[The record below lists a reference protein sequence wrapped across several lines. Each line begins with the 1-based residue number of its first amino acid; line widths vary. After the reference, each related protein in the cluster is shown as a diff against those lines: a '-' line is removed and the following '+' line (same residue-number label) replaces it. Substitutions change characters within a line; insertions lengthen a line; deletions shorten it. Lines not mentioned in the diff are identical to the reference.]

1 MQHIPPDTPPR
12 KRVGERERL
21 GQMAGLI
28 VQLEDAIAKVK
39 ATYQAK
45 PRNAR
50 MIDAYCRVMGETH
63 YGCTLAN
70 DVVRGRELSENAI
83 KRLKKEIR
91 WVEKLQRKLDDDPY
105 VCKQPWRAAEWMQW
119 AQSNG

>member
-1 MQHIPPDTPPR
+1 MRDISHDTPPR
-12 KRVGERERL
+12 KSAENARL

-28 VQLEDAIAKVK
+28 VQLEDAIAKAEK
-39 ATYQAK
+39 TYRAK
-45 PRNAR
+45 PRRAR
-50 MIDAYCRVMGETH
+50 IIDDYCRVMGETH
-63 YGCTLAN
+63 YGNLLAN
-70 DVVRGRELSENAI
+70 DVLRGRELSENAI